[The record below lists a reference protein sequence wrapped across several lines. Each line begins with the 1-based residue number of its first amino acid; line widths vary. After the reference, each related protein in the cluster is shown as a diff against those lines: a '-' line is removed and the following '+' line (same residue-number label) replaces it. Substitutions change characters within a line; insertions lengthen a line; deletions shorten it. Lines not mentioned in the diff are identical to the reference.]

1 MTAKG
6 SLLPVIAASAVLA
19 SALLAVVPEPSQAAA
34 GAPRAASAFEP
45 VCAGDLARLACQVGL
60 VSPARSGP
68 LYSGAAPVGWGAP
81 DLQQAYNLPDRP
93 LAAGTIA
100 IIDVG
105 AYPTLESDLAVYRQQ
120 YGLPAC
126 TAASGCFQQMDYHGG
141 AALPGASTP
150 DDKSIDQEIG
160 IETSLDVDMAS
171 AACPACRILEVQIP
185 HSATPTA
192 PADPSQPPDYDGYAD
207 SFGTA
212 AQTAI
217 AHGAAAIS
225 MSYGLPGDDHML
237 HSAVASQLAHRGV
250 AIVAA
255 SGDAGFQAT
264 HYLWPQALPT
274 VTAVGG
280 TELVKESGHFSEGA
294 WSSGGSSCVPTT
306 APPTGQ
312 QTLMP
317 ASTCSGAR
325 ASVDVSA
332 AADNLAIYDNYSP
345 ATNHPIGWTT
355 VAGTSAAAPFIAGLY
370 AATGNLGD
378 VLGPNTLYSRSP
390 AKFHDITSGTNGAI
404 TNGRCV
410 SNTAPTAE
418 DGTIQTY
425 DTRLCAAGPGW
436 DGPTGLGS
444 PRGLLGP

>member
-1 MTAKG
+1 
-6 SLLPVIAASAVLA
+6 
-19 SALLAVVPEPSQAAA
+19 
-34 GAPRAASAFEP
+34 
-45 VCAGDLARLACQVGL
+45 
-60 VSPARSGP
+60 
-68 LYSGAAPVGWGAP
+68 
-81 DLQQAYNLPDRP
+81 
-93 LAAGTIA
+93 
-100 IIDVG
+100 
-105 AYPTLESDLAVYRQQ
+105 
-120 YGLPAC
+120 
-126 TAASGCFQQMDYHGG
+126 MDYHGG

-160 IETSLDVDMAS
+160 IETALDVDMAS

-192 PADPSQPPDYDGYAD
+192 PKDPSQPPDYDGYAD
-207 SFGTA
+207 AFGTA

-264 HYLWPQALPT
+264 QYLWPQALPT

-294 WSSGGSSCVPTT
+294 WSSGGSSCVPST

-312 QTLMP
+312 QALL
-317 ASTCSGAR
+317 STSMCAGAR

-345 ATNHPIGWTT
+345 AANHPIGWTV

-370 AATGNLGD
+370 AATGYLGD
-378 VLGPNTLYSRSP
+378 VLGPNTLYSLSP
-390 AKFHDITSGTNGAI
+390 AKFHDITSGGNGAI

-410 SNTAPTAE
+410 SNSGPTAE
-418 DGTIQTY
+418 DGSIKTY
-425 DTRLCAAGPGW
+425 DSRLCSAGPGW